1 MTRCEK
7 SISVP
12 NTRKAPDMLEL
23 DRVTVR
29 YGSAVAVREVS
40 LVAPAGEV
48 TAIVGPNGAGKT
60 SLAGSIYGSVPAT
73 GTIKFDG
80 REIQKLS
87 ALDRVRSGFAYVPQG
102 RQLFMRMS
110 VRENLRVGADLL
122 GLKAEAV
129 ETAFERFPIL
139 RERSES
145 YAGVLSGGEQ
155 QMLVL
160 ARALLETPKVLLL
173 DEMMTGLAPKI
184 VAELR
189 ALVGGL
195 AAEGVTVIVTEP
207 ALTALKSVVDRGYVM
222 QRGELVRE
230 CDSAAT
236 LDNAY
241 KQSMGVLSADGR

>member
-1 MTRCEK
+1 
-7 SISVP
+7 
-12 NTRKAPDMLEL
+12 MLEL

-29 YGSAVAVREVS
+29 YGSAVAVRDVS

-73 GTIKFDG
+73 GTIRFDG

-160 ARALLETPKVLLL
+160 GRALLETPKVLLL

>member
-1 MTRCEK
+1 M
-7 SISVP
+7 
-12 NTRKAPDMLEL
+12 
-23 DRVTVR
+23 
-29 YGSAVAVREVS
+29 
-40 LVAPAGEV
+40 
-48 TAIVGPNGAGKT
+48 
-60 SLAGSIYGSVPAT
+60 AGSIYGSVPAT

-160 ARALLETPKVLLL
+160 GRALLETPKVLLL

-222 QRGELVRE
+222 QRGE
-230 CDSAAT
+230 
-236 LDNAY
+236 
-241 KQSMGVLSADGR
+241 

>member
-1 MTRCEK
+1 
-7 SISVP
+7 
-12 NTRKAPDMLEL
+12 MLEL

-29 YGSAVAVREVS
+29 YGSAVAVRDVS

-160 ARALLETPKVLLL
+160 GRALLETPKVLLL

>member
-1 MTRCEK
+1 
-7 SISVP
+7 
-12 NTRKAPDMLEL
+12 MLEL

-73 GTIKFDG
+73 GTIRFDG

-160 ARALLETPKVLLL
+160 GRALLETPKVLLL

>member
-1 MTRCEK
+1 
-7 SISVP
+7 
-12 NTRKAPDMLEL
+12 MLEL
-23 DRVTVR
+23 DKVTVR

-160 ARALLETPKVLLL
+160 GRALLETPKVLLL

>member
-1 MTRCEK
+1 
-7 SISVP
+7 
-12 NTRKAPDMLEL
+12 MLEL

-160 ARALLETPKVLLL
+160 GRALLETPKVLLL

-236 LDNAY
+236 LENAY

>member
-1 MTRCEK
+1 
-7 SISVP
+7 
-12 NTRKAPDMLEL
+12 MLEL

>member
-1 MTRCEK
+1 
-7 SISVP
+7 
-12 NTRKAPDMLEL
+12 MLEL

-40 LVAPAGEV
+40 LAAPAGEV

-160 ARALLETPKVLLL
+160 GRALLETPKVLLL

-207 ALTALKSVVDRGYVM
+207 ALTALKSVVDRRYVM

>member
-1 MTRCEK
+1 
-7 SISVP
+7 
-12 NTRKAPDMLEL
+12 MLEL

-29 YGSAVAVREVS
+29 YGSAVAVGEVS

-160 ARALLETPKVLLL
+160 GRALLETPKVLLL

-189 ALVGGL
+189 TLVGGL

>member
-1 MTRCEK
+1 
-7 SISVP
+7 
-12 NTRKAPDMLEL
+12 MLEL

-29 YGSAVAVREVS
+29 YGSAVAVRNVS
-40 LVAPAGEV
+40 LTAPAGEV

-60 SLAGSIYGSVPAT
+60 SLIGGIYGSVPAT
-73 GTIKFDG
+73 GKITIDG

-87 ALDRVRSGFAYVPQG
+87 ALARVRSGFAYVPQG

-110 VRENLRVGADLL
+110 VRENLRVGADLM
-122 GLKAEAV
+122 GLKAGAV

-160 ARALLETPKVLLL
+160 GRALLETPKVLLL

-189 ALVGGL
+189 ALVGDL
-195 AAEGVTVIVTEP
+195 AAEGVTVVVTEP
-207 ALTALKSVVDRGYVM
+207 ALAALKSVVDRGYVM

>member
-1 MTRCEK
+1 
-7 SISVP
+7 
-12 NTRKAPDMLEL
+12 MLEL

-60 SLAGSIYGSVPAT
+60 SLAGSINGSVPAT

-160 ARALLETPKVLLL
+160 GRALLETPKVLLL

>member
-1 MTRCEK
+1 
-7 SISVP
+7 
-12 NTRKAPDMLEL
+12 MLEL

-73 GTIKFDG
+73 GTIRFDG

-160 ARALLETPKVLLL
+160 GRALLETPKVLLL

-189 ALVGGL
+189 TLVGGL

>member
-1 MTRCEK
+1 
-7 SISVP
+7 
-12 NTRKAPDMLEL
+12 MLEL

-29 YGSAVAVREVS
+29 YGSAVAVGEVS

-73 GTIKFDG
+73 GTIRFDG

-160 ARALLETPKVLLL
+160 GRALLETPKVLLL

-189 ALVGGL
+189 TLVGGL

>member
-1 MTRCEK
+1 
-7 SISVP
+7 
-12 NTRKAPDMLEL
+12 MLEL

-29 YGSAVAVREVS
+29 YGSAVAVRNVS
-40 LVAPAGEV
+40 LTAPAGEV

-60 SLAGSIYGSVPAT
+60 SLIGGIYGSVPAT
-73 GTIKFDG
+73 GKITVDG

-87 ALDRVRSGFAYVPQG
+87 ALARVRSGFAYVPQG

-110 VRENLRVGADLL
+110 VRENLRVGADLM

-160 ARALLETPKVLLL
+160 GRALLETPKVLLL

-189 ALVGGL
+189 ALVGDL
-195 AAEGVTVIVTEP
+195 AAEGVTVVVTEP
-207 ALTALKSVVDRGYVM
+207 ALAALKSVVDRGYVM

>member
-1 MTRCEK
+1 
-7 SISVP
+7 
-12 NTRKAPDMLEL
+12 MLEV
-23 DRVTVR
+23 DKVTVR

-40 LVAPAGEV
+40 FVAKPGQV
-48 TAIVGPNGAGKT
+48 TALVGPNGAGKT
-60 SLAGSIYGSVPAT
+60 SLMGAIYGSVPSS
-73 GTIKFDG
+73 GTISVDG
-80 REIQKLS
+80 RRVEKMS
-87 ALDRVRSGFAYVPQG
+87 ALQRARSGFAYVPQG

-122 GLKAEAV
+122 GLKADAV
-129 ETAFERFPIL
+129 DSAFDRFPIL
-139 RERSES
+139 RDRADSFP
-145 YAGVLSGGEQ
+145 GVLSGGEQ

-160 ARALLETPKVLLL
+160 GRALLAKPSLLLL

>member
-1 MTRCEK
+1 
-7 SISVP
+7 
-12 NTRKAPDMLEL
+12 MLEL

-73 GTIKFDG
+73 GTIRFDG

-139 RERSES
+139 RQRSES

-160 ARALLETPKVLLL
+160 GRALLETPKVLLL

-195 AAEGVTVIVTEP
+195 AAEGATVIVTEP

-222 QRGELVRE
+222 QRGEVVRE

>member
-1 MTRCEK
+1 
-7 SISVP
+7 
-12 NTRKAPDMLEL
+12 MLEL

-40 LVAPAGEV
+40 LAAPAGEV

-73 GTIKFDG
+73 GTIRFDG

-160 ARALLETPKVLLL
+160 GRALLETPKVLLL

>member
-1 MTRCEK
+1 
-7 SISVP
+7 
-12 NTRKAPDMLEL
+12 MLEL

-87 ALDRVRSGFAYVPQG
+87 ALDRGRSGFAYVPQG

-139 RERSES
+139 HERSES

-160 ARALLETPKVLLL
+160 GRALLETPKVLLL

>member
-1 MTRCEK
+1 
-7 SISVP
+7 
-12 NTRKAPDMLEL
+12 MLEL

-80 REIQKLS
+80 REIQNLS

-160 ARALLETPKVLLL
+160 GRALLETPKVLLL

-184 VAELR
+184 VAELVSAGR
-189 ALVGGL
+189 GSGRRGCDRHRDGTGTYCTELGCRPRICH
-195 AAEGVTVIVTEP
+195 AARRTRPRMRFRSDTG
-207 ALTALKSVVDRGYVM
+207 
-222 QRGELVRE
+222 QRVQ
-230 CDSAAT
+230 T
-236 LDNAY
+236 I
-241 KQSMGVLSADGR
+241 DGRTQRRREMIDDHA

>member
-1 MTRCEK
+1 
-7 SISVP
+7 
-12 NTRKAPDMLEL
+12 MLEL

-29 YGSAVAVREVS
+29 YGSAVAVREVA
-40 LVAPAGEV
+40 LAAPAGEV

-73 GTIKFDG
+73 GTMKFDG

-160 ARALLETPKVLLL
+160 GRALLETPKVLLL

>member
-1 MTRCEK
+1 M
-7 SISVP
+7 P
-12 NTRKAPDMLEL
+12 
-23 DRVTVR
+23 
-29 YGSAVAVREVS
+29 GS
-40 LVAPAGEV
+40 
-48 TAIVGPNGAGKT
+48 
-60 SLAGSIYGSVPAT
+60 
-73 GTIKFDG
+73 
-80 REIQKLS
+80 S
-87 ALDRVRSGFAYVPQG
+87 A
-102 RQLFMRMS
+102 
-110 VRENLRVGADLL
+110 
-122 GLKAEAV
+122 
-129 ETAFERFPIL
+129 
-139 RERSES
+139 
-145 YAGVLSGGEQ
+145 GGEQ

-160 ARALLETPKVLLL
+160 GRALLETPKVLLL

>member
-1 MTRCEK
+1 
-7 SISVP
+7 
-12 NTRKAPDMLEL
+12 MLEL
-23 DRVTVR
+23 DKVTVR

-139 RERSES
+139 HERSES

-160 ARALLETPKVLLL
+160 GRALLETPKVLLL

>member
-1 MTRCEK
+1 
-7 SISVP
+7 
-12 NTRKAPDMLEL
+12 MLEL

-29 YGSAVAVREVS
+29 YGSAVAVRDVS

-60 SLAGSIYGSVPAT
+60 SLAGSIYGSVSAT

-80 REIQKLS
+80 RGIQNLS

-160 ARALLETPKVLLL
+160 GRALLETPKVLLL

-189 ALVGGL
+189 VLVGGL

>member
-1 MTRCEK
+1 
-7 SISVP
+7 
-12 NTRKAPDMLEL
+12 MLEL

-29 YGSAVAVREVS
+29 YGSAVAVRDVS
-40 LVAPAGEV
+40 LTAPAGEV

-60 SLAGSIYGSVPAT
+60 SLIGGIYGSVPAT
-73 GTIKFDG
+73 GKITIDG

-87 ALDRVRSGFAYVPQG
+87 ALARVRSGFAYVPQG

-160 ARALLETPKVLLL
+160 GRALLETPKVLLL

-189 ALVGGL
+189 ALVGDL

-207 ALTALKSVVDRGYVM
+207 ALAALKSVVDRGYVM

-236 LDNAY
+236 LDSAY

>member
-1 MTRCEK
+1 
-7 SISVP
+7 
-12 NTRKAPDMLEL
+12 MLEL

-73 GTIKFDG
+73 GTIRFDG

-129 ETAFERFPIL
+129 ETAFERFGIL

-160 ARALLETPKVLLL
+160 GRALLETPKVLLL

>member
-1 MTRCEK
+1 
-7 SISVP
+7 
-12 NTRKAPDMLEL
+12 MLEL

-40 LVAPAGEV
+40 LAAPAGEV

-160 ARALLETPKVLLL
+160 GRALLETPKVLLL

-236 LDNAY
+236 LDHAY

>member
-1 MTRCEK
+1 
-7 SISVP
+7 
-12 NTRKAPDMLEL
+12 MLEL

-60 SLAGSIYGSVPAT
+60 SLAGSIYGSVSAT

-160 ARALLETPKVLLL
+160 GRALLETPKVLLL

>member
-1 MTRCEK
+1 
-7 SISVP
+7 
-12 NTRKAPDMLEL
+12 MLEL

-73 GTIKFDG
+73 GAIRFDG

-139 RERSES
+139 RQRSES

-160 ARALLETPKVLLL
+160 GRALLETPKVLLL

-222 QRGELVRE
+222 QRGEVVRE

>member
-1 MTRCEK
+1 
-7 SISVP
+7 
-12 NTRKAPDMLEL
+12 MLEL

-160 ARALLETPKVLLL
+160 GRALLETPKVLLL

-189 ALVGGL
+189 ALVRGL

>member
-1 MTRCEK
+1 
-7 SISVP
+7 
-12 NTRKAPDMLEL
+12 MLEL

-29 YGSAVAVREVS
+29 YGSSVAVREVS

-73 GTIKFDG
+73 GTIRFDG

-160 ARALLETPKVLLL
+160 GRALLETPKVLLL

>member
-1 MTRCEK
+1 
-7 SISVP
+7 
-12 NTRKAPDMLEL
+12 MLEL

-29 YGSAVAVREVS
+29 YGSAVAVRNVS
-40 LVAPAGEV
+40 LTAPAGQV

-60 SLAGSIYGSVPAT
+60 SLIGGIYGSVPAT

-87 ALDRVRSGFAYVPQG
+87 ALARVRSGFAYVPQG

-110 VRENLRVGADLL
+110 VRENLRVGADLM

-160 ARALLETPKVLLL
+160 GRALLETPKVLLL

-189 ALVGGL
+189 ALVGDL
-195 AAEGVTVIVTEP
+195 AAEGVTVVVTEP
-207 ALTALKSVVDRGYVM
+207 ALAALKSVVDRGYVM

>member
-1 MTRCEK
+1 
-7 SISVP
+7 
-12 NTRKAPDMLEL
+12 MLEL

-60 SLAGSIYGSVPAT
+60 RLAGSIYGSVPAT

-160 ARALLETPKVLLL
+160 GRALLETPKVLLL

-230 CDSAAT
+230 CDSEAT

>member
-1 MTRCEK
+1 
-7 SISVP
+7 
-12 NTRKAPDMLEL
+12 MLEL

-102 RQLFMRMS
+102 RHLFMRMS

-160 ARALLETPKVLLL
+160 GRALLETPKVLLL

>member
-1 MTRCEK
+1 
-7 SISVP
+7 
-12 NTRKAPDMLEL
+12 MLEL

-160 ARALLETPKVLLL
+160 GRALLETPKVLLL

-189 ALVGGL
+189 TLVGGL

>member
-1 MTRCEK
+1 
-7 SISVP
+7 
-12 NTRKAPDMLEL
+12 MLEL

-139 RERSES
+139 RERSGS

-160 ARALLETPKVLLL
+160 GRALLETPKVLLL

>member
-1 MTRCEK
+1 
-7 SISVP
+7 
-12 NTRKAPDMLEL
+12 MLEL

-87 ALDRVRSGFAYVPQG
+87 ALNRVRSGFAYVPQG

-160 ARALLETPKVLLL
+160 GRALLETPKVLLL

>member
-1 MTRCEK
+1 
-7 SISVP
+7 
-12 NTRKAPDMLEL
+12 MLEL

-155 QMLVL
+155 QMLVRG
-160 ARALLETPKVLLL
+160 RALLETPKVLLRR
-173 DEMMTGLAPKI
+173 DDDRTGT
-184 VAELR
+184 ENR
-189 ALVGGL
+189 RG
-195 AAEGVTVIVTEP
+195 AASIGRGSGRRGCDRHRDGTGTYCTEIGCRP
-207 ALTALKSVVDRGYVM
+207 RICHAARRTRPRMRFRIHTG
-222 QRGELVRE
+222 QRVQ
-230 CDSAAT
+230 T
-236 LDNAY
+236 I
-241 KQSMGVLSADGR
+241 DGRPQRRREMIDDHA

>member
-1 MTRCEK
+1 
-7 SISVP
+7 
-12 NTRKAPDMLEL
+12 MLEL

-29 YGSAVAVREVS
+29 YGSAVAVGEVS

-73 GTIKFDG
+73 GTIRFDG

-160 ARALLETPKVLLL
+160 GRALLETPKVLLL